1 MPIMFLYEI
10 ILFITY
16 HLKSCKKKKKK
27 KIVKLFVYAA
37 LLEHLTCMTWE
48 IILENQKIGNMD
60 SLFLGIVCQM
70 LP

>member
-1 MPIMFLYEI
+1 MPIIFLYEI

-16 HLKSCKKKKKK
+16 HLKSCKIK

-37 LLEHLTCMTWE
+37 LLEHLTCMTSE
-48 IILENQKIGNMD
+48 IILENQKIDNMD
-60 SLFLGIVCQM
+60 SLVLGIVCQM